1 MIDNYFERFRST
13 NHPDLMI
20 KKFPTG
26 FEAIDKIMNGGLTAG
41 VHTIIAQPGV
51 GKSTFTLNLAVNM
64 AQNGI
69 PVLFFSFEMPTLD
82 LVTKSYSRTSS
93 QLAKGGEGFTFDD
106 FRTERKWTPSE
117 KKLRLQT
124 SDWVE
129 TQLAQKIGFINCK
142 EKPAT
147 ANMIAQTIEH
157 FIQTK
162 GQVPLVIIDYLQLIG
177 MDRNY
182 ASQKDNLERGIS
194 IFTGLVDKY
203 GFPLIAISAIAKQNA
218 DSLSLFAGSETGRI
232 AYSSVSVIG
241 LSESN
246 DKNDAA
252 YTTVILKVFK
262 NRYGQK
268 HSDIRLCFDG
278 QYSRFFEPQ
287 DVKPSKSKKAA
298 G

>member
-1 MIDNYFERFRST
+1 MIDDYFDRFRST

-26 FEAIDKIMNGGLTAG
+26 FEVIDKVMNGGLTAG

-51 GKSTFTLNLAVNM
+51 GKSTFTLNLAINV
-64 AQNGI
+64 AKNGI

-82 LVTKSYSRTSS
+82 LVTKSYSRMSS

-106 FRTERKWTPSE
+106 FRTERKWNPVET
-117 KKLRLQT
+117 KLRLQT
-124 SDWVE
+124 SNWIE
-129 TQLAQKIGFINCK
+129 TQLTQKFGFINCK
-142 EKPAT
+142 EKPVT

-162 GQVPLVIIDYLQLIG
+162 GQVPFVIVDYLQLIG

-182 ASQKDNLERGIS
+182 ASQKDNLERAIS
-194 IFTGLVDKY
+194 IFTGLADKY
-203 GFPLIAISAIAKQNA
+203 GFPLITISAIAKQNA

-252 YTTVILKVFK
+252 HTTVILKIFK

-278 QYSRFFEPQ
+278 QYSRFFEFKE
-287 DVKPSKSKKAA
+287 VKITKGKKSAS
-298 G
+298 